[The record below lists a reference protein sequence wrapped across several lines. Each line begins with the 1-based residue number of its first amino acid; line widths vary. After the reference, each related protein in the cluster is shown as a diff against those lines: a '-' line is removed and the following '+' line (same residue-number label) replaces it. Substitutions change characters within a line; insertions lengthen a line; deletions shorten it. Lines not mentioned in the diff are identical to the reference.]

1 MMSFW
6 ELVLH
11 YDQSL
16 GAMVMQYGFA
26 IFGLVF
32 LIIFLETAFLPFFF
46 LPANPL
52 LFLSGALCAMH
63 MINLWQLIVLLF
75 VAALFGSSLNYW
87 IGRAAGDQI
96 VKRKSRWLDREAMN
110 KTRAFYEKHGAITFL
125 VFQFIPFVR
134 TFAPFLAGL
143 ARMSYKKYQ
152 VFSAIGSA
160 LWVSVFSAA
169 GYFFGNAP
177 IIRDHLNLLVMTGL
191 AIGVVVP
198 VWRGIFKFKRKA

>member
-1 MMSFW
+1 MSFW

-16 GAMVMQYGFA
+16 GMMVMQYGFA

-52 LFLSGALCAMH
+52 LFLSGALCATH
-63 MINLWQLIVLLF
+63 MIDLWQLIGLLF
-75 VAALFGSSLNYW
+75 VAALVGSSLNYW
-87 IGRAAGDQI
+87 IGRAAGRQI
-96 VKRKSRWLDREAMN
+96 VRHRHRWLDREAMD
-110 KTRAFYEKHGAITFL
+110 KTRIFYEKHGTTTFL
-125 VFQFIPFVR
+125 IFLFIPFVR

-152 VFSAIGSA
+152 IFSAIGSA
-160 LWVSVFSAA
+160 LWVSVFSTA

-177 IIRDHLNLLVMTGL
+177 IIRDHLNLLVITGL
-191 AIGVVVP
+191 AIGLLVP
-198 VWRGIFKFKRKA
+198 IWRGILKFKQAA